1 MKLLTAGV
9 VVAEPEDFN
18 RIMSYSFEPLH
29 PDAYGQQQAF
39 RWRDALALRNAF
51 DGGMHDAAREG
62 EAHEK
67 LKTTGM
73 QA

>member
-1 MKLLTAGV
+1 MA
-9 VVAEPEDFN
+9 
-18 RIMSYSFEPLH
+18 YSFEPLH